1 MAGVSIPGAKGG
13 RKFDVEVNLVAFIDM
28 MSCLLAFLM
37 LSAVWNNLAKI
48 DIDEVIPKVQQDPTQ
63 VTPPKVTRLQLLV
76 DSSGYVV
83 NMKDGDTETKP
94 VVLPI
99 IDGKL
104 PREKLEEALAE
115 LKKGLPLDKDGKQ
128 TKAIL
133 LLGRNRVRYEEIVV
147 AMDVCIGLELT
158 GFQLG
163 DSDDAAPSLIQ
174 ALKGKG

>member
-1 MAGVSIPGAKGG
+1 MAGVSLPGAKGG
-13 RKFDVEVNLVAFIDM
+13 RNFDVEINLVAFIDM

-48 DIDEVIPKVQQDPTQ
+48 DIDEVIPKVQQDSSQ
-63 VTPPKVTRLQLLV
+63 DAPPKVTRLQLLV
-76 DSSGYVV
+76 DASAYVL
-83 NMKDGDTETKP
+83 NMKDGDEETKP
-94 VVLPI
+94 IVLAI
-99 IDGKL
+99 VDGKL
-104 PREKLEEALAE
+104 PREKLEEALTE
-115 LKKGLPLDKDGKQ
+115 LKKGLPMDKDGKQ

-133 LLGRNRVRYEEIVV
+133 LLGRNRVRYEEIVG

-163 DSDDAAPSLIQ
+163 DSDDAAPLLIQ